1 MCFSR
6 LLCYAVIPRQQI
18 GRKSAARPLHSEA
31 PVFIGT
37 LRGVGAGGVGGLNA
51 HIKDLNKAY

>member
-1 MCFSR
+1 M
-6 LLCYAVIPRQQI
+6 IPRQQI

-37 LRGVGAGGVGGLNA
+37 LRGVGAGGGGGLNA